1 MAATDII
8 DLAAAKKQVNI
19 PVEET
24 SDDEELAG
32 YVSGVTRVVERYVG
46 VVIGRSVTDVFD
58 GGGAVVLLRTLPVLS
73 ITSVTDSGATVE
85 PSGYRVSKPSGVLT
99 RVAGPSPLPFL
110 PGFQSVEVTYQ
121 AGQAANIAE
130 VKEELGDVR
139 LAALLI
145 LQHMWDTQRP
155 AAEGPFSQ
163 GADDFDPRYTYSIP
177 RRALELLGE
186 PLGGIA

>member
-8 DLAAAKKQVNI
+8 DLAAAKKQLNI

-73 ITSVTDSGATVE
+73 ITSVTDSGATVDA
-85 PSGYRVSKPSGVLT
+85 SGYRVSKPSGVLT

-155 AAEGPFSQ
+155 AAAGPFSQ
-163 GADDFDPRYTYSIP
+163 GSDDFDPRYTYSIP